1 VRKPASIDLESASEA
16 THLEDPQP
24 IVPRT
29 QLDTLVRLLSMAER
43 DEVTELFAELGPEAA
58 RHLGRELRNAN
69 PQSAQQRD
77 LYRRALMALICA
89 DLAHEFTPLDSP
101 TG

>member
-1 VRKPASIDLESASEA
+1 MRKPASSELESASEA
-16 THLEDPQP
+16 TLLEGTEPT
-24 IVPRT
+24 VPPA

-58 RHLGRELRNAN
+58 RHLGRELRNAV

-89 DLAHEFTPLDSP
+89 DLAQEFIPLDAQA
-101 TG
+101 G

>member
-1 VRKPASIDLESASEA
+1 MRKPASSDLESPSEA
-16 THLEDPQP
+16 TLLRDPEP
-24 IVPRT
+24 TVSRA
-29 QLDTLVRLLSMAER
+29 QLDSLVQLLSMAEG

-58 RHLGRELRNAN
+58 RHLGRELRNAKTE
-69 PQSAQQRD
+69 SAQQRD

-89 DLAHEFTPLDSP
+89 DLAQEFTPLESQ